1 MVIAVF
7 LLDIS
12 VFLPFSHVPKVYPY
26 HWKLLEGHLSHL
38 GTCLTGI
45 RPIREGQPPR
55 TSTLHLVD
63 SLVIYFSSDV
73 FTLANRA
80 QGPTYKFE
88 LLPPQ

>member
-1 MVIAVF
+1 MVVAF

-12 VFLPFSHVPKVYPY
+12 VFLPYSHVPEVYPY
-26 HWKLLEGHLSHL
+26 HWKLLEGHLSCP
-38 GTCLTGI
+38 GTCLIGI
-45 RPIREGQPPR
+45 CPIREGQPPR

-73 FTLANRA
+73 SILANRA